1 MNMASAPIYDL
12 ARRLLAFEAVGNSSD
27 AYLEEMVSVCEK
39 LRVPLSKLVGVS
51 GFGSLLARAL
61 ALAKAEVPSLSVM
74 QVKADGSLAGLVEV
88 GQNQDRAAA
97 GKVGIVLVAQLLGLL
112 ATFIGEP
119 LMLRLVFDIW
129 PEASISKIDQKNE
142 ETL

>member
-1 MNMASAPIYDL
+1 
-12 ARRLLAFEAVGNSSD
+12 
-27 AYLEEMVSVCEK
+27 MVSVCEK

-129 PEASISKIDQKNE
+129 PEASIGKIDQKNE